1 MKLDSKIPAGPL
13 ADKWN
18 NHKAKLR
25 LVNPANRRKYHI
37 IVVGSGLAGSAAA
50 AKRVVAVSHQL
61 PAHR

>member
-25 LVNPANRRKYHI
+25 LVNQANRRKYHV

-50 AKRVVAVSHQL
+50 ASFAEMGY
-61 PAHR
+61 